1 MPISCILYLYYGI
14 VNYKYYFILIYFYI
28 SKIEVTSLFIM
39 EERELRLVLAENI
52 KKYRNRRGWSQLFL
66 SEKIDISANYLS
78 VVETGKG
85 WVTPLTLVKLAKA
98 LDIEVFELF
107 MPVIPITSTQNELE
121 FEKMR
126 RFARDLTLVLD
137 ASTSEASNSIKNN
150 VAKVCKEY
158 LG

>member
-1 MPISCILYLYYGI
+1 
-14 VNYKYYFILIYFYI
+14 
-28 SKIEVTSLFIM
+28 M
-39 EERELRLVLAENI
+39 EEKELRLVLAENI

-66 SEKIDISANYLS
+66 AEIVGISANYLS
-78 VVETGKG
+78 AVETAKG

-107 MPVIPITSTQNELE
+107 MPVIPVNPTQDGGES
-121 FEKMR
+121 EKMR
-126 RFARDLTLVLD
+126 RFARDLTLVLE
-137 ASTSEASNSIKNN
+137 ASTSEASNSIRNN

>member
-1 MPISCILYLYYGI
+1 
-14 VNYKYYFILIYFYI
+14 
-28 SKIEVTSLFIM
+28 M
-39 EERELRLVLAENI
+39 EEKELRLVLAENI

-66 SEKIDISANYLS
+66 AEIIGISANYLS
-78 VVETGKG
+78 AVETAKG

-107 MPVIPITSTQNELE
+107 MPVIPVNPTQNEGE
-121 FEKMR
+121 SEKMR
-126 RFARDLTLVLD
+126 RFARDLTLVLE
-137 ASTSEASNSIKNN
+137 ASTSEASNSIRNN

>member
-1 MPISCILYLYYGI
+1 MHCLK
-14 VNYKYYFILIYFYI
+14 YK
-28 SKIEVTSLFIM
+28 SLTCVFM
-39 EERELRLVLAENI
+39 EEKELRLVLAENI
-52 KKYRNRRGWSQLFL
+52 KKYRNRRGWSQLLL

-85 WVTPLTLVKLAKA
+85 WVTPLTLVKLAKV

-107 MPVIPITSTQNELE
+107 MPIIPANPTQSELE
-121 FEKMR
+121 SEKLR
-126 RFARDLTLVLD
+126 RFAKDLTLVLD
-137 ASTSEASNSIKNN
+137 ASTSEASNSIRSN